1 MDGVHDLL
9 VSQFDGH
16 LRRAVA
22 NARQNVSLIA
32 TVGGL
37 DEKPSKV
44 LLQRLA
50 TRTGAAR
57 QDISHVVSGFAE
69 S

>member
-9 VSQFDGH
+9 MSQFDGH

-22 NARQNVSLIA
+22 NARQNVALSA

-37 DEKPSKV
+37 DEKPPKV

-50 TRTGAAR
+50 TRTGATR
-57 QDISHVVSGFAE
+57 QDITHIVSGRAE